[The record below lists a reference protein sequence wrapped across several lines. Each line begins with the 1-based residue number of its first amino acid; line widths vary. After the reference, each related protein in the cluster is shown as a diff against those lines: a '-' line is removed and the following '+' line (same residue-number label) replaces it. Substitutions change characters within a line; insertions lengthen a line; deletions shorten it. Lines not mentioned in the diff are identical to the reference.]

1 FVLFLLSAYTIIEFL
16 IFALV
21 IYWSLKRKIF
31 KRLILITIPIFILFS
46 FYLYISKSS
55 NKIDSLSITIE
66 NLILICFTLFY
77 FFEQLVEPQDRF
89 VYTSFRFWI
98 ILGILIYSTGTFF
111 FFLQSDKL
119 SDDQWKDW
127 SLIN

>member
-1 FVLFLLSAYTIIEFL
+1 MLKEARVICFLCLYTIINEFAISFFKNFNDFVLFLLSAYTIIEFL

-89 VYTSFRFWI
+89 V
-98 ILGILIYSTGTFF
+98 
-111 FFLQSDKL
+111 
-119 SDDQWKDW
+119 
-127 SLIN
+127 